1 MAAGSKSGLESGL
14 ASCVD
19 SRIANSA
26 ALAELLQ
33 LAARLLPALQGQL
46 AQPAQPE
53 QTEQTERSEQTAII
67 HGSDNRQSL
76 LALYQYWRQQHPEA
90 THAYWWV
97 RSWNMLIWQP
107 VYLSVIGVH
116 SAGIAVS
123 LAGFSQH
130 CQQGVVAGFT
140 LQPQRSD
147 SQAIADAIQ
156 RSAAELAAFY
166 QDMLAQLAQVITL
179 RPVLARR
186 LLADTLLSAL
196 LLCYRQAS
204 WMTQPQLLHWR
215 QLWLDALGIDNAALF
230 YIDTL
235 TCQPAF
241 KRRACCMHYLRA
253 DGDCCDNCPRRANQ
267 PTKSSDTDIIYHPVK
282 ITDSR

>member
-46 AQPAQPE
+46 AQPAQAV
-53 QTEQTERSEQTAII
+53 QTERSEQTAII

-116 SAGIAVS
+116 SAGIAIS

-130 CQQGVVAGFT
+130 CQRGIVAGFT

-147 SQAIADAIQ
+147 SQATADAIN
-156 RSAAELAAFY
+156 RSAAELTAFY
-166 QDMLAQLAQVITL
+166 QDMLTQLAQVITL
-179 RPVLARR
+179 RPVLAREI
-186 LLADTLLSAL
+186 
-196 LLCYRQAS
+196 RQALS
-204 WMTQPQLLHWR
+204 
-215 QLWLDALGIDNAALF
+215 G
-230 YIDTL
+230 
-235 TCQPAF
+235 
-241 KRRACCMHYLRA
+241 
-253 DGDCCDNCPRRANQ
+253 
-267 PTKSSDTDIIYHPVK
+267 V
-282 ITDSR
+282 